1 MGAFI
6 AKEMSTVSRARDAC
20 FMVERL
26 IDANCEFLGGEQSI
40 RVGIWAGPPKFK
52 SEKRGPAGWDEE
64 DEMAK
69 KANPLGHQ
77 GIRIGAM
84 PIMPLVGFTK
94 HIDSVAFQ
102 FGGGIQ
108 LSIMRRANGDVYY
121 HLIVPDENLDI
132 TRKISDPIRR
142 HFKPIGSV
150 GDAALEIDTIK
161 DVFELR

>member
-1 MGAFI
+1 
-6 AKEMSTVSRARDAC
+6 
-20 FMVERL
+20 MVERL

-40 RVGIWAGPPKFK
+40 RVWAGPPKFK
-52 SEKRGPAGWDEE
+52 SEKRGPAGLDEE
-64 DEMAK
+64 EEMAK

-77 GIRIGAM
+77 GIRIGAL
-84 PIMPLVGFTK
+84 PIKPLVGFTK

-102 FGGGIQ
+102 FGGGMQ
-108 LSIMRRANGDVYY
+108 LTIMRRANGDV

-150 GDAALEIDTIK
+150 GDAALEIDVIK